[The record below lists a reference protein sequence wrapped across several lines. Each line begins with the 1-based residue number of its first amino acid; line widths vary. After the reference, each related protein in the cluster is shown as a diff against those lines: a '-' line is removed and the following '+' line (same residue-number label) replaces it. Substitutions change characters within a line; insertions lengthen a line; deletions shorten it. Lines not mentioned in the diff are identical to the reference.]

1 MEKKITKK
9 TFEIVE
15 IEIVEIPETDFMSL
29 SDDDDDLELDFDI

>member
-9 TFEIVE
+9 AFEIVE
-15 IEIVEIPETDFMSL
+15 IEIVEIPAADFMSL